1 LTQNTVIL
9 INAAAKPNAFGLD
22 PANGDVLVAAAR
34 GGIDSTI
41 ERLVYVPPVPR
52 FTRISVS
59 SSNVVLRGSNGGFN
73 QTFYV
78 LSSTNIVVPKSNWTA
93 LSTGSFDA
101 AGNFAVTSS
110 IAPNIVQR
118 FYRLQVP

>member
-1 LTQNTVIL
+1 
-9 INAAAKPNAFGLD
+9 
-22 PANGDVLVAAAR
+22 
-34 GGIDSTI
+34 
-41 ERLVYVPPVPR
+41 
-52 FTRISVS
+52 
-59 SSNVVLRGSNGGFN
+59 
-73 QTFYV
+73 
-78 LSSTNIVVPKSNWTA
+78 VVPKSNWTA